1 MRKDVRQP
9 EEQKSNMLA
18 MARAVVRG
26 VLAVVVFAVAC
37 PALAAISLVAMY
49 SDRRLALEQAV
60 E

>member
-1 MRKDVRQP
+1 
-9 EEQKSNMLA
+9 MLA